1 MSSSKS
7 SLKST
12 PTFQVNDR
20 VKALFHEDGKWY
32 PAEVLEVKSNNTFRI
47 RFDGYVEEYDFEK
60 KNMRALGRAGGG
72 AAAPPAASENEEGSK
87 CKVDSALKSTS
98 TFHVNDRVEAL
109 WLMDGKWYPATV
121 SKVLRNNRFRI
132 RFDDVEIVAKQDYG
146 QGDLR
151 VLVQGSARAGGGAA
165 VPPAASAKETAPAP
179 GNSKRVV
186 FVLPRTV
193 VTDPA
198 RDDRAQMQQEQSQA
212 AATIDELKAQVE
224 RLANELSSSQAEAA
238 SSRRDAESARHD
250 LRAAEQQASDDSA
263 QMQQE
268 QSQAAATIDELKAQ
282 VERLANEL
290 SSSQA
295 EAASSRRDAESARHD
310 LRAAEQQ
317 ASDDSAQMQQEQSQA
332 AATIDEL
339 KAQVER
345 LANELSSS
353 QAEAASSRRDAE
365 SARHDLRAAEQ
376 QASDDSA
383 QMQQEQSQ
391 AAATIDELKAQVE
404 RLANEL
410 SINSVSA
417 VQAFQDEFNAYAES
431 FKQRHRTAAPADHLC
446 HRAPSTVARAAHAA
460 AAGDGSAS
468 SAALTPEAIKAMS
481 SNSMAILATQRAG
494 ITEQKCIPALKKV
507 LKGISFEEWS
517 PDRLRPVLEGHLFFQ
532 LHPAHVESIVSA
544 LVGMRAEAESA
555 ATAAPTVQAEAAAQ
569 LESQSVD
576 ERAQAPVSAKLQDS
590 STSEEQVRQTLAV
603 QHCGS

>member
-1 MSSSKS
+1 MSSSNS
-7 SLKST
+7 TLKST
-12 PTFQVNDR
+12 PTFKVNDR
-20 VKALFHEDGKWY
+20 VEAFWRDDGEWL
-32 PAEVLEVKSNNTFRI
+32 PAEVLKVARNNRFRI
-47 RFDGYVEEYDFEK
+47 RFDGYAEK
-60 KNMRALGRAGGG
+60 YVFKMHDLRMPEQGSARAGGG
-72 AAAPPAASENEEGSK
+72 AAVPPAASENEGGSK
-87 CKVDSALKSTS
+87 CKVDSTLKSTP
-98 TFHVNDRVEAL
+98 TFKVNDRVEAL

-250 LRAAEQQASDDSA
+250 LRAAEQQASDDRA

-282 VERLANEL
+282 VERLTNEL
-290 SSSQA
+290 SVNA
-295 EAASSRRDAESARHD
+295 
-310 LRAAEQQ
+310 
-317 ASDDSAQMQQEQSQA
+317 
-332 AATIDEL
+332 
-339 KAQVER
+339 
-345 LANELSSS
+345 
-353 QAEAASSRRDAE
+353 
-365 SARHDLRAAEQ
+365 
-376 QASDDSA
+376 
-383 QMQQEQSQ
+383 
-391 AAATIDELKAQVE
+391 
-404 RLANEL
+404 
-410 SINSVSA
+410 VSA

-494 ITEQKCIPALKKV
+494 ITEQKCIPAVKKV

-517 PDRLRPVLEGHLFFQ
+517 PDRLRPVLEGQLFFQ